1 MSQAVAWM
9 DGEWSSP
16 DELSIPVS
24 DRGLRLADG
33 VFETILTIGSKPQ
46 LLSLH
51 LERWRTGAELLAMQ
65 PPPQESDLEP
75 LLVDAITR
83 AQLRQGSGA
92 LRLNWSRGSTGGRGL
107 AHPTSG
113 EERFWLTLDPCEP
126 EFKPVTTI
134 ISSHERRNADSRL
147 SRCKTFAYGQAVLA
161 RQEALAAGMDD
172 ALLLDTNGELCCSTS
187 ANLLVCRHGAWL
199 TPPLSSG
206 CLPGVMRARAL
217 ATGLCREAWIGA
229 SLKPTDQALL
239 INSLGCREI
248 QSVNGTTLIRPS
260 QSQTLWANLL
270 L

>member
-1 MSQAVAWM
+1 MSRAVAWM

-33 VFETILTIGSKPQ
+33 VFETILMIGSKPQ
-46 LLSLH
+46 LLALH

-65 PPPQESDLEP
+65 PPPQLRDLEP
-75 LLVDAITR
+75 LMMDAMIQ
-83 AQLRQGSGA
+83 AQLGQSSGA

-107 AHPTSG
+107 AGPTRG
-113 EERFWLTLDPCEP
+113 NERFWLTLDPCEP
-126 EFKPVTTI
+126 EFRPITTI
-134 ISSHERRNADSRL
+134 ISCHERRNADSRL

-161 RQEALAAGMDD
+161 RQEAVSAGMDD
-172 ALLLDTNGELCCSTS
+172 ALLLNTAGELCCSTS
-187 ANLLVCRHGAWL
+187 ANLLVCRDGSWL

-229 SLKPTDQALL
+229 NLKPTDQALL

-248 QSVNGTTLIRPS
+248 QSVNGNTLIRAG
-260 QSQTLWANLL
+260 QSRNVWTNLL